1 MAPKNS
7 SARHRGRPP
16 LGVKTNKGDIEE
28 MRRRLRGHANHH
40 PSTKC
45 PQLCKSDIPKARKWL
60 HRTRIDTE
68 HTNPNESGT
77 VNDQSDDE
85 GGDSDAT
92 ETDSKIADVIV
103 ALGLPEDQIKENT
116 DEDED
121 ENEEE
126 EDEEEVKDLE
136 DENDLDWAAP
146 KKQSPKKQSPPRER
160 RRSTAREIVEIEDD
174 ETDEETV
181 VDPAGDGF
189 IVNDSP
195 EPVHPNGQSGP
206 DRGTS
211 TPNSAPV
218 TSTRPRRSIQQ
229 PSQLGSDTPRSSV
242 RQSNGSAEYT
252 SATLAVMNPP
262 GSQQPTPTA
271 SPAKTTQNFVK
282 PRPQSH
288 AAVPRSPIP
297 GTRSAKQLQQANS
310 QPSASTSASNSH
322 SSATP
327 RKQSS
332 SRPLASPPTSATS
345 QNTQQQS
352 GSWSSASNPVAPQ
365 WAYTQSTN

>member
-288 AAVPRSPIP
+288 AAPAIGFNFSFKFSQFRNSPQTIQL
-297 GTRSAKQLQQANS
+297 SAIGV
-310 QPSASTSASNSH
+310 AS
-322 SSATP
+322 
-327 RKQSS
+327 
-332 SRPLASPPTSATS
+332 
-345 QNTQQQS
+345 
-352 GSWSSASNPVAPQ
+352 
-365 WAYTQSTN
+365 Y